1 MTQSMERSERVLVKY
16 PLFKTAVA
24 RVQACFDSHDATAE
38 PDCCPIVGESGSGKT
53 TIISYFA
60 SLYPRVDH
68 KWGLE
73 VPVLVAKVPARPTV
87 KSFAETLL
95 YQLGDP
101 LWSRG
106 NTVAKSIRLREL
118 MKRCR
123 VRLLALDEF
132 QHFVDVRQANIP
144 NEVADWLK
152 EQVEEARLAIV
163 VLGLQRCLE
172 VLKQNEQLRRRFGAT
187 LRVGAFRWDAKD
199 DRTTYRAFLRAV
211 QEQLPEYGM
220 PCLSDVDMAFR
231 MHYASYGL
239 IGYTMKIIRGAARI
253 ARCHPRRQITLR
265 TLSESFAEHVWSE
278 RLDDPNP
285 FIDRFDCDKA
295 PPITLPSAR
304 TCVSRAASTN
314 PRPCLEL
321 HA

>member
-1 MTQSMERSERVLVKY
+1 LRI
-16 PLFKTAVA
+16 
-24 RVQACFDSHDATAE
+24 QACFDSHDATAE
-38 PDCCPIVGESGSGKT
+38 PDCCPLVGESGSGKT

-60 SLYPRVDH
+60 SLHPRVDR
-68 KWGLE
+68 KRGVE

-101 LWSRG
+101 LWFRG
-106 NTVAKSIRLREL
+106 NTVSKSIRLREL
-118 MKRCR
+118 IKRCR

-132 QHFVDVRQANIP
+132 QHFVDVRRASIVND
-144 NEVADWLK
+144 VADWLK

-163 VLGLQRCLE
+163 VSGLQRCLE
-172 VLKQNEQLRRRFGAT
+172 VLRQNEQLRRRFGST
-187 LRVGAFRWDAKD
+187 LRVSAFRWDIKE

-211 QEQLPEYGM
+211 QEQLPDYEM
-220 PCLSDVDMAFR
+220 PNLADLDLAFR

-253 ARCHPRRQITLR
+253 ACSHPRRQITLR
-265 TLSESFAEHVWSE
+265 TLSQSYSDHVWSE
-278 RLDDPNP
+278 RLSDPNP
-285 FIDRFDCDKA
+285 FGEKFDCENA
-295 PPITLPSAR
+295 PPIALPSATACLPPGTGTR
-304 TCVSRAASTN
+304 RGVR
-314 PRPCLEL
+314 LEL